1 VNTEARQADDR
12 ITVDNLSSTCSNVR
26 VIRTAQVAKA
36 LSQQAKV
43 DFDRLKA
50 IDSEQ
55 TKLRKEYLQFLD
67 LEEEKKTR
75 SSRLRRTASLIPGN
89 LQSIGVYEDDDEEE
103 DFQTY
108 VVQATDLTLWEAM
121 LAVLEHTGEIQLFEL
136 QHVLEQLGKKVTRG
150 AIESA
155 ITTHARKFQAKTR
168 GRERFVSLKR

>member
-1 VNTEARQADDR
+1 MNTEARKNDDR
-12 ITVDNLSSTCSNVR
+12 ISVDNLSSLCSNER

-50 IDSEQ
+50 IESEQ

-67 LEEEKKTR
+67 LEEEKKNR
-75 SSRLRRTASLIPGN
+75 SARLRRTAALIPSN
-89 LQSIGVYEDDDEEE
+89 LQSIGASDDDEEE
-103 DFQTY
+103 EDFRTY
-108 VVQATDLTLWEAM
+108 VVHVNDLTLWEAM
-121 LAVLEHTGEIQLFEL
+121 LAVLEHTGEIQLYEL

-155 ITTHARKFQAKTR
+155 ITTHAGNFHAKTR

>member
-1 VNTEARQADDR
+1 MNTESRQSDSR
-12 ITVDNLSSTCSNVR
+12 INVDNLSSLCSNAS

-55 TKLRKEYLQFLD
+55 TKIRKEYLRFLD
-67 LEEEKKTR
+67 LEEEKKSR
-75 SSRLRRTASLIPGN
+75 SARLRRTASLIPKN
-89 LQSIGVYEDDDEEE
+89 LKSIGASDDDDEE

-108 VVQATDLTLWEAM
+108 VVQAINLTLWEAM
-121 LAVLEHTGEIQLFEL
+121 LAVLEHTGEIQLYEL

-155 ITTHARKFQAKTR
+155 ITTHAGQLQAKTR